1 MVVECDKV
9 SERQRMTLYLKPR
22 DLDESWG
29 SLERENKVVGLFL
42 AERFFVKSVSHSLC
56 EDWLETGMQIWRG
69 SFGKLLLGGEARERY
84 FVFELLSSRRGSNPG
99 RGVPRYVMIHLF
111 FLLSA
116 PCPSLSWRVTRF

>member
-42 AERFFVKSVSHSLC
+42 AEHFFVKSVSHSLC
-56 EDWLETGMQIWRG
+56 EDWLETGIKIWRG
-69 SFGKLLLGGEARERY
+69 SFKKVVVGRRGEGKIFR
-84 FVFELLSSRRGSNPG
+84 FELLSSRRGSNPG